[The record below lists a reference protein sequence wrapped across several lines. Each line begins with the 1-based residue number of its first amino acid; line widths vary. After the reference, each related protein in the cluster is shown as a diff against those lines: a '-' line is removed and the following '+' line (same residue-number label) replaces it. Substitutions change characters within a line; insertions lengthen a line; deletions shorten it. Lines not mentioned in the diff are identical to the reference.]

1 LPAVLEKDLETF
13 GAAIDAFQQLGFKVF
28 EFRAQTNLL
37 KNCVRFLRENGGIG
51 VGMSS
56 WGPAVFAFGEDLT
69 GLQGKAQEWLDAHG
83 GGATILTKANNVGSR
98 VVSEE

>member
-1 LPAVLEKDLETF
+1 
-13 GAAIDAFQQLGFKVF
+13 
-28 EFRAQTNLL
+28 
-37 KNCVRFLRENGGIG
+37 
-51 VGMSS
+51 MSS

-69 GLQGKAQEWLDAHG
+69 GLQGKAREWLDAHG